1 MKYSEIKSK
10 SREDLLKDVKEKKL
24 QLFSL
29 RMKQKTMQ
37 LSNTNEIRTKRKEI
51 AQTLT
56 ALSAIENGEGK

>member
-1 MKYSEIKSK
+1 MKYSEIKAK
-10 SREDLLKDVKEKKL
+10 SREDLLKDIKEKKL

-56 ALSAIENGEGK
+56 ALTAIRNGEGK